1 MVSTAG
7 RSLPIR
13 FVIAVVAA
21 SLPFTVSPQELV
33 GTNVDFAKNAI
44 DEYRRNQ
51 EGAILA
57 DFVELLSMRNV
68 AVSLPDME
76 RNADHII
83 GLLEP
88 RGFTTRRLSAGGAPY
103 IYAELTSP
111 GAAETILI
119 YAHFDGQPV
128 QEENW
133 EYPPFSPTLL
143 DGPVQGGGQP
153 VDIDQVDG
161 PFGPEWRLYARSAGD
176 DKMPIVAL
184 VHALDALAANDID
197 LSVNLKLLLDG
208 EEEIGSPTVGKLIDE
223 NSSLLDADLLLFFF
237 ALASARLGR
246 CNWSWPSSSLASI
259 ASTSTSSPRSKLRR

>member
-1 MVSTAG
+1 MVSIAS

-13 FVIAVVAA
+13 IVIAVVAA
-21 SLPFTVSPQELV
+21 SLPLNVSSQEPV
-33 GTNVDFAKNAI
+33 GSKVDFAINAI
-44 DEYRRNQ
+44 DEHRRDR

-57 DFVELLSMRNV
+57 DFVELLSMPNV

-76 RNADHII
+76 RNAGYII

-143 DGPVQGGGQP
+143 DGPVQGGDNP
-153 VDIDQVDG
+153 
-161 PFGPEWRLYARSAGD
+161 S
-176 DKMPIVAL
+176 
-184 VHALDALAANDID
+184 
-197 LSVNLKLLLDG
+197 
-208 EEEIGSPTVGKLIDE
+208 TLI
-223 NSSLLDADLLLFFF
+223 
-237 ALASARLGR
+237 R
-246 CNWSWPSSSLASI
+246 
-259 ASTSTSSPRSKLRR
+259 